1 MQETSKASKDF
12 PINGNNYAFLQ
23 VHSQNG
29 KDLMA
34 EKKNESLNDAP
45 MMLCVLLFAQTSE

>member
-1 MQETSKASKDF
+1 MDMKTKCRRQVKQAREDF

-34 EKKNESLNDAP
+34 EKKNES
-45 MMLCVLLFAQTSE
+45 